1 MHMAKFNVEN
11 NQKTMT
17 GRILQYTVKR
27 EGWGLNCKGCL
38 YMYETQLSFTIQK
51 YTEGISRHK
60 NNRYVS

>member
-1 MHMAKFNVEN
+1 MHMANFNVEN

-27 EGWGLNCKGCL
+27 EGWGLNCKGWL
-38 YMYETQLSFTIQK
+38 YMYETQLSFTIQT
-51 YTEGISRHK
+51 YPEGRSRHK